1 MTAVAEKVG
10 EWMAGIVVVTAERET
25 VVRVTVN
32 VHTKSVH
39 ARGSQT
45 LHVAPL
51 EAHFKGPLTPG
62 AIPPRHAGHGEGWE
76 GNFEK
81 ARAHLLRM
89 NSQHCFPAWL
99 GFHLLSFGVQ
109 KGFSS
114 RPQA

>member
-1 MTAVAEKVG
+1 MAV
-10 EWMAGIVVVTAERET
+10 IVMVMAEREM
-25 VVRVTVN
+25 VVRMMVN
-32 VHTKSVH
+32 VQTKSVH
-39 ARGSQT
+39 TRGSQT

-51 EAHFKGPLTPG
+51 EAHFEGPLAPG

-76 GNFEK
+76 GSFEK
-81 ARAHLLRM
+81 ACAHLLRL